1 MRGMRQE
8 SFLFL
13 RSTAPRKGS
22 SGVND
27 MKIGLFSALRNRLVI
42 LILLAPIPS
51 LGLAVY
57 SSLHIFNEHVAEVQ
71 ADTMRAVKLVSA
83 NQKQLTAEARGLLEA
98 LIRFP
103 AIRAVAPES
112 CDAFLSGMMQ
122 GFPGYINIGLV
133 SPDGELV
140 CSAVP
145 MKSPVKFS
153 ELDFFQRAMKT
164 CAFSVGD
171 YFSGVVSGRPSVNF
185 GMPIQDSS
193 GNVRGVAFATV
204 DLLHVNK
211 RLIAAL
217 PYEGAAMTFLN
228 DRGRVLASY
237 PDPAGLTGKSVP
249 DSLLLRTIQAKGGEG
264 TAQVA
269 GLDGVPS
276 LLAFAPVSS
285 SPERIVYL
293 IVGVPETA
301 AFLAARHLLY
311 RQAAIILIAIL
322 LVVAIV
328 WLGNDRLILRR
339 VSLLGKAAEQ
349 MRAGNLGVR
358 SGIAHSQD
366 ELGQLAEA
374 FDGMSEALDRR
385 EVERTHAIEE
395 VRRLNEELEQRVA
408 ERTTQLE
415 TTKKRLE
422 GSLDVLQRQS
432 SQMAKLSEMSNL
444 LQSCLTAD
452 EANTVV
458 SRFAQEFFN
467 ASAGG
472 LFMTDSARG
481 AVDASIVWGEIPLAE
496 RAFAPE
502 DCWALRGGRAYVV
515 GPSHPGPY
523 CRHVGGGAMQDYICV
538 PLTAHAETMGILHL
552 RGFTA
557 RLGPDQEIQE
567 RERVSLLQLAE
578 NLAERTA
585 LAIANIRLHETLLA
599 LSIQDPLTGL
609 YNRRHMEE
617 MIMREELQAQR
628 SGSTFGI
635 VMIDIDHFKD
645 FNDTYGHQAG
655 DVVLREAGHF
665 LQRNIRGVDIA
676 CRYGGEEFV
685 VILPGASTEMTL
697 QRAEQWCS
705 AFAEINLEY
714 RGMLLPQVT
723 LSLGVATFPKHGAS
737 WQAALRA
744 ADEAL
749 YDAKQQGRNRVVV
762 APEPARLVSK
772 A

>member
-1 MRGMRQE
+1 
-8 SFLFL
+8 
-13 RSTAPRKGS
+13 
-22 SGVND
+22 
-27 MKIGLFSALRNRLVI
+27 MKIRLFSALRNRLVI

-51 LGLAVY
+51 LGLTVY
-57 SSLHIFNEHVAEVQ
+57 SSWQIFNAQVAEVQ
-71 ADTMRAVKLVSA
+71 ANAMRAVKMVSA
-83 NQKQLTAEARGLLEA
+83 NQKRLTAEARNLLEV

-103 AIRAVAPES
+103 VIGAAAPES
-112 CDAFLSGMMQ
+112 CDAFLTGLIP
-122 GFPGYINIGLV
+122 GFPGYLNIGLIR
-133 SPDGELV
+133 PDGELI

-145 MKSPVKFS
+145 LKSPVNFS
-153 ELDFFQRAMKT
+153 DRDFFQRAMKT
-164 CAFSVGD
+164 RAFAVGD
-171 YFSGVVSGRPSVNF
+171 YFGGLVPGTPSVNF
-185 GMPIQDSS
+185 GMPIQDPN
-193 GNVRGVAFATV
+193 GNVRGAAFAAV
-204 DLLHVNK
+204 DLLHANK
-211 RLIAAL
+211 LLIEAL
-217 PYEGAAMTFLN
+217 PYQGATMTFLN
-228 DRGRVLASY
+228 DRGQILARY
-237 PDPAGLTGKSVP
+237 PDSQGLTGKSMP
-249 DSLLLRTIQAKGGEG
+249 DALLLRTIQAKGGEG

-276 LLAFAPVSS
+276 LLAFATLSR

-293 IVGVPETA
+293 TIGVPETA
-301 AFLAARHLLY
+301 AFLAARSLLY
-311 RQAAIILIAIL
+311 RQTAILLIAIL
-322 LVVAIV
+322 LVIGIV

-339 VSLLGKAAEQ
+339 VSRLGKAAEQ
-349 MRAGNLGVR
+349 MRAGNLGAR
-358 SGIAHSQD
+358 SGIDHSQD

-385 EVERTHAIEE
+385 EMERTHAMKE

-422 GSLDVLQRQS
+422 GSLEVLQRHS
-432 SQMAKLSEMSNL
+432 SQMTKLSEMSNL

-458 SRFAQEFFN
+458 SRFARDLFN

-472 LFMTDSARG
+472 LFMTSPARDV
-481 AVDASIVWGEIPLAE
+481 VDASIVWGEMPPNELT
-496 RAFAPE
+496 FAPE
-502 DCWALRGGRAYVV
+502 DCWALRGGRPYVV

-523 CRHVGGGAMQDYICV
+523 CRHVGGEAQLDYICV

-552 RGFTA
+552 RGFEA
-557 RLGPDQEIQE
+557 LPSPDREMQE
-567 RERVSLLQLAE
+567 RERVSRLQLAE

-599 LSIQDPLTGL
+599 LSIHDPLTGL

-617 MIMREELQAQR
+617 MITREELQAQR
-628 SGSTFGI
+628 NGTSFGI
-635 VMIDIDHFKD
+635 VMIDVDHFKN
-645 FNDTYGHQAG
+645 FNDTFGHQAG
-655 DVVLREAGHF
+655 DMMLREAGRF
-665 LQRNIRGVDIA
+665 LQSHTRGVDIA

-697 QRAEQWCS
+697 QRAEQLRS
-705 AFAEINLEY
+705 AFTGIHPEY
-714 RGMLLPQVT
+714 RGKPLPKVT

-749 YDAKQQGRNRVVV
+749 YAAKQQGRNRVAV
-762 APEPARLVSK
+762 APDPAKPLSEG
-772 A
+772 

>member
-1 MRGMRQE
+1 
-8 SFLFL
+8 
-13 RSTAPRKGS
+13 
-22 SGVND
+22 

-51 LGLAVY
+51 LGLTVY
-57 SSLHIFNEHVAEVQ
+57 SSLHIFNQQVAEVQ
-71 ADTMRAVKLVSA
+71 ADVMRVVKLVSA
-83 NQKQLTAEARGLLEA
+83 NQKQLTVEAHNLLET

-103 AIRAVAPES
+103 KIRAVAPKS
-112 CDAFLSGMMQ
+112 CDAFLSGAMQ
-122 GFPGYINIGLV
+122 GFPGYINVGLI

-145 MKSPVKFS
+145 VKSLVKFS
-153 ELDFFQRAMKT
+153 DLDFFQRAMKT
-164 CAFSVGD
+164 RAFAVGD
-171 YFSGVVSGRPSVNF
+171 YFSGVVSGRSSVNF
-185 GMPIQDSS
+185 GMPIQDSN
-193 GNVRGVAFATV
+193 GNVRGVAFASV
-204 DLLHVNK
+204 DLLHANK
-211 RLIAAL
+211 LLIAAL
-217 PYEGAAMTFLN
+217 PYEGATMTFLN
-228 DRGRVLASY
+228 DRGRVLARF
-237 PDPAGLTGKSVP
+237 PDPAGLTGKSMP

-276 LLAFAPVSS
+276 LLAFASVSS
-285 SPERIVYL
+285 SPERITYL
-293 IVGVPETA
+293 AVGVPESA
-301 AFLAARHLLY
+301 AFLAAKPLLY
-311 RQAAIILIAIL
+311 QQAAILLIAIL

-328 WLGNDRLILRR
+328 WLGNERLILRR
-339 VSLLGKAAEQ
+339 VSLLGRAAEQ
-349 MRAGNLGVR
+349 MRAGNLGAR

-385 EVERTHAIEE
+385 E
-395 VRRLNEELEQRVA
+395 LELRVA
-408 ERTTQLE
+408 ERTAQLE

-444 LQSCLTAD
+444 LQRCLTAD

-472 LFMTDSARG
+472 LFMTSSARG
-481 AVDASIVWGEIPLAE
+481 AVDASIVWGEIPPAE
-496 RAFAPE
+496 LTFAPE

-523 CRHVGGGAMQDYICV
+523 CRHVGGGALRDYICI

-552 RGFTA
+552 RGLA
-557 RLGPDQEIQE
+557 AWLDPDQEIQE

-617 MIMREELQAQR
+617 MIVREELQAQR
-628 SGSTFGI
+628 SGSPFSI
-635 VMIDIDHFKD
+635 VMIDIDRFKD
-645 FNDTYGHQAG
+645 FNDSFGHQAG
-655 DVVLREAGHF
+655 DVVLREAGRF
-665 LQRNIRGVDIA
+665 LQSHIRGVDIA

-697 QRAEQWCS
+697 QRAEQWRS
-705 AFAEINLEY
+705 AFTEINLEY
-714 RGMLLPQVT
+714 SGILLPQVT

-749 YDAKQQGRNRVVV
+749 YTAKQQGRNRVVV
-762 APEPARLVSK
+762 APEPAKTVSK

>member
-1 MRGMRQE
+1 
-8 SFLFL
+8 
-13 RSTAPRKGS
+13 
-22 SGVND
+22 

-42 LILLAPIPS
+42 LLLLAPIPS
-51 LGLAVY
+51 LGLMVY
-57 SSLHIFNEHVAEVQ
+57 SSLSMFNQRVAEVQ
-71 ADTMRAVKLVSA
+71 DNAMRVVKLVSA
-83 NQKQLTAEARGLLEA
+83 TQKQSTLEAHRLLEA

-103 AIRAVAPES
+103 AFRVIAPDS
-112 CDAFLSGMMQ
+112 CDAFLTRMMQ
-122 GFPGYINIGLV
+122 GFPGYINIGLIR
-133 SPDGELV
+133 PDGQLV

-153 ELDFFQRAMKT
+153 DLDFFQRVMKT
-164 CAFSVGD
+164 RAFAVGD
-171 YFSGVVSGRPSVNF
+171 YFSGVESGRPSVNF
-185 GMPIQDSS
+185 GMPIQDTN
-193 GNVRGVAFATV
+193 GNVRGVAFASV
-204 DLLHVNK
+204 DLLHANK
-211 RLIAAL
+211 LLIAAL
-217 PYEGAAMTFLN
+217 PYEGATMTFLN
-228 DRGRVLASY
+228 DRGRIFVSY
-237 PDPAGLTGKSVP
+237 PDPVGLTGKTMP
-249 DSLLLRTIQAKGGEG
+249 DSMLLRTIQAKGGEG
-264 TAQVA
+264 VAQVV

-276 LLAFAPVSS
+276 LLAFTAVFR
-285 SPERIVYL
+285 SPERITYL
-293 IVGVPETA
+293 AVGVPEST

-311 RQAAIILIAIL
+311 QQAGILLIAIL

-328 WLGNDRLILRR
+328 WLGNDWLILRR
-339 VSLLGKAAEQ
+339 VSLLGKAVEQ
-349 MRAGNLGVR
+349 MRAGNLIAR
-358 SGIAHSQD
+358 SGIAHSPD
-366 ELGQLAEA
+366 ELGKLAEA

-385 EVERTHAIEE
+385 ELERTHAIAE
-395 VRRLNEELEQRVA
+395 VRRLNEELELRVV

-415 TTKKRLE
+415 TTKKQLE

-432 SQMAKLSEMSNL
+432 SQMTKLSEMSNL

-472 LFMTDSARG
+472 LFMTSSARG
-481 AVDASIVWGEIPLAE
+481 AIDASIVWGEIPPAE
-496 RAFAPE
+496 LTFAPE
-502 DCWALRGGRAYVV
+502 DCWALRGGRAYMV

-523 CRHVGGGAMQDYICV
+523 CRHVGGGAMRDYICV

-552 RGFTA
+552 RGLA
-557 RLGPDQEIQE
+557 AWLGEDPEIQE

-617 MIMREELQAQR
+617 MILREELQAQR

-655 DVVLREAGHF
+655 DVVLSEAGRF
-665 LQRNIRGVDIA
+665 LQSHIRGVDIA

-697 QRAEQWCS
+697 QRAEQWRS
-705 AFAEINLEY
+705 AFMEINLEY
-714 RGMLLPQVT
+714 RGMMLPRVT
-723 LSLGVATFPKHGAS
+723 FSLGVATFPQHGAS
-737 WQAALRA
+737 WRAALRA

-749 YDAKQQGRNRVVV
+749 YAAKQQGRNCAVV
-762 APEPARLVSK
+762 ARELDAPASK

>member
-1 MRGMRQE
+1 
-8 SFLFL
+8 
-13 RSTAPRKGS
+13 
-22 SGVND
+22 
-27 MKIGLFSALRNRLVI
+27 MKIGLLSALRNRLVI

-51 LGLAVY
+51 LGLTVY
-57 SSLHIFNEHVAEVQ
+57 GSLRIYNEQVAEVQ
-71 ADTMRAVKLVSA
+71 ADVMRMARLVSA
-83 NQKQLTAEARGLLEA
+83 NQKQLTVEARNLLEA

-103 AIRAVAPES
+103 AIKALAPEG
-112 CDAFLSGMMQ
+112 CEAFLSGMMP
-122 GFPGYINIGLV
+122 GFSGCLNIGLIG
-133 SPDGELV
+133 PGGELV

-153 ELDFFQRAMKT
+153 DLDFFQRAMKT
-164 CAFSVGD
+164 RAFAVGD
-171 YFSGVVSGRPSVNF
+171 DFSEAVSGRPSVNF

-193 GNVRGVAFATV
+193 GNVRGVAFAAV

-211 RLIAAL
+211 QLIAAL
-217 PYEGAAMTFLN
+217 PYEGATMTFLN
-228 DRGRVLASY
+228 DRGRILAAY
-237 PDPAGLTGKSVP
+237 PDPARLAGVSAP

-264 TAQVA
+264 TARVA
-269 GLDGVPS
+269 GLDGAPS
-276 LLAFAPVSS
+276 LFAFASIS
-285 SPERIVYL
+285 RSPERITYL
-293 IVGVPETA
+293 AVGVPETT
-301 AFLAARHLLY
+301 AFLAARPLLY
-311 RQAAIILIAIL
+311 QQAAILLIAIL

-339 VSLLGKAAEQ
+339 VSLLGKAAER
-349 MRAGNLGVR
+349 MRAGNLGVS

-366 ELGQLAEA
+366 ELGQLAEV

-385 EVERTHAIEE
+385 EAERSHAIEE

-432 SQMAKLSEMSNL
+432 SQMTKLSEMSNL

-472 LFMTDSARG
+472 LFMTSSARG
-481 AVDASIVWGEIPLAE
+481 AVDASIVWGEISPDELT
-496 RAFAPE
+496 FAPE

-523 CRHVGGGAMQDYICV
+523 CRHAGGGAMRDYICV

-552 RGFTA
+552 RGLA
-557 RLGPDQEIQE
+557 AWMGPDQEIQE

-617 MIMREELQAQR
+617 MVLREELQAQR
-628 SGSTFGI
+628 SGSSFGI

-645 FNDTYGHQAG
+645 FNDTFGHQAG
-655 DVVLREAGHF
+655 DVVLHEVGRF
-665 LQRNIRGVDIA
+665 LQSHTRGVDIA

-697 QRAEQWCS
+697 QRAEQWRG

-714 RGMLLPQVT
+714 RGMLLPQVM
-723 LSLGVATFPKHGAS
+723 LSMGVATFPKHGAS
-737 WQAALRA
+737 WQTALRA

-749 YDAKQQGRNRVVV
+749 YAAKQQGRNRVVV
-762 APEPARLVSK
+762 APEPTGTAPK